1 MGYDRRSPFS
11 VSDTWSSSPNYGPTS
26 HDQPWVVV
34 DTDGSYNTAAAP
46 AQFTL
51 MGQMTVI
58 GTSGERCSFQSASNA
73 LTENS
78 LAGQKFD
85 SPAETF
91 NASSDESIN
100 VQTAGGFFRGY
111 PQRGTTFE
119 ASTHSRLTLFAFK

>member
-73 LTENS
+73 LTGHRTQFAP
-78 LAGQKFD
+78 LAKGAYQ
-85 SPAETF
+85 PA
-91 NASSDESIN
+91 
-100 VQTAGGFFRGY
+100 
-111 PQRGTTFE
+111 
-119 ASTHSRLTLFAFK
+119 FALQPKAI